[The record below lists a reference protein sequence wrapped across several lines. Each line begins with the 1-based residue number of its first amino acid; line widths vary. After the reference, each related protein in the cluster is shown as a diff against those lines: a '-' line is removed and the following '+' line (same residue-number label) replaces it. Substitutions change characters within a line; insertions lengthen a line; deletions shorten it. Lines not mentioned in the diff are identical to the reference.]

1 MARLY
6 PDEVGYR
13 NLDESTS
20 LTFAAWEADS
30 NRLARGLIRSGVAR
44 GERVSIYLPGEE
56 VLAWVVAYAA
66 VHKAGAVAVPT
77 NTRMSV
83 GELASILGHA
93 EATVVITSPE
103 LLGTLAAA
111 GAGLASIRLAV
122 VTDSRT
128 GRSPKQVLGPGPGVG
143 PDPFVRGV
151 RPDLGHARV
160 TTWDE
165 ILDQDEAEVQ
175 VPISEDAVA
184 DIMYT
189 SGTTGSPKAVVV
201 RHANASVLPNN
212 EPAWGHSGWLHASPL
227 FSFAGIAFVYTPMK
241 LGLSGLFLARFD
253 PGRWLEVV
261 AAERPWAA
269 FIVPAMA
276 QLIIAHPDFET
287 ADLSSLALCSLGSAP
302 VAAATLRRLQ
312 DKMPGATV
320 SNGYGMT
327 EAGPAYCTMPKEE
340 STRRIGSVGQPMAPM
355 EVRIVDA
362 GGSEVGV
369 GEVGEVTI
377 HLPGRQR
384 EYYRDDEATAHTWV
398 DGWLHSGDLG
408 RLDEDGYL
416 YIVGRMKDVII
427 RGGNNIYATEVEAA
441 LLAHPGVLEAAV
453 IGVPHPV
460 LGEDVAAFVVAR
472 DSSTALLPDDLREHC
487 AERLADYK
495 VPRQITLIDELP
507 HNATG
512 KILKRQLVVP

>member
-13 NLDESTS
+13 NLDEGTS
-20 LTFAAWEADS
+20 LTFAAWETES
-30 NRLARGLIRSGVAR
+30 NRLARGLIGSGVAP
-44 GERVSIYLPGEE
+44 GDRVSIYLPGEE

-66 VHKAGAVAVPT
+66 VHKAGAIAVPT

-83 GELASILGHA
+83 GELASILDHA
-93 EATVVITSPE
+93 GATVVITSPD
-103 LLGTLAAA
+103 LLATLAAA
-111 GAGLASIRLAV
+111 RPDVASIRLAV
-122 VTDSRT
+122 VTGDAQT
-128 GRSPKQVLGPGPGVG
+128 
-143 PDPFVRGV
+143 
-151 RPDLGHARV
+151 DLGHAKV
-160 TTWDE
+160 TAWDE
-165 ILDQDEAEVQ
+165 MLDQDDAEIQ
-175 VPISEDAVA
+175 VPISDDAVA

-212 EPAWGHSGWLHASPL
+212 EPAWSHSSWLHASPL

-241 LGLSGLFLARFD
+241 LGLCGLFLPRFD
-253 PGRWLEVV
+253 AGRWLEVI

-276 QLIIAHPDFET
+276 QLIIAHPAFET

-312 DKMPGATV
+312 EKMPEATV

-340 STRRIGSVGQPMAPM
+340 SARRIGSVGQPMAPM

-362 GGSEVGV
+362 GGSEVAV

-377 HLPGRQR
+377 RLPGRQR

>member
-1 MARLY
+1 MSRLY

-13 NLDESTS
+13 NLDEGTS
-20 LTFAAWEADS
+20 LTFAAWETES
-30 NRLARGLIRSGVAR
+30 NRLARGLIGSDVAP
-44 GERVSIYLPGEE
+44 GDRVSIYLPGEE

-66 VHKAGAVAVPT
+66 VHKAGAIAVPT

-83 GELASILGHA
+83 GELASILDHA
-93 EATVVITSPE
+93 GATVVITSPD
-103 LLGTLAAA
+103 LLATLAAA
-111 GAGLASIRLAV
+111 RPDVPSIRLAV
-122 VTDSRT
+122 VTGDIQT
-128 GRSPKQVLGPGPGVG
+128 
-143 PDPFVRGV
+143 
-151 RPDLGHARV
+151 DLGHTKV
-160 TTWDE
+160 TAWDE
-165 ILDQDEAEVQ
+165 MLDQDDAEIQ
-175 VPISEDAVA
+175 VPISDDAVA

-201 RHANASVLPNN
+201 RHANASVLSNN
-212 EPAWGHSGWLHASPL
+212 EPAWSHSGWLHASPL

-241 LGLSGLFLARFD
+241 LGLCGLFLPRFD
-253 PGRWLEVV
+253 AGRWLEVI

-276 QLIIAHPDFET
+276 QLIIAHPAFET
-287 ADLSSLALCSLGSAP
+287 TDLSSLALCSLGSAP

-312 DKMPGATV
+312 EKMPEATV

-340 STRRIGSVGQPMAPM
+340 SARRIGSVGQPMAPM

-362 GGSEVGV
+362 GGSEAAV

-384 EYYRDDEATAHTWV
+384 EYYRDDAATARTWV

-441 LLAHPGVLEAAV
+441 LLSHPAVLEAAV

-472 DSSTALLPDDLREHC
+472 DSSTPPLPDELEKHC

-495 VPRQITLIDELP
+495 VPRHITLIDELP

-512 KILKRQLVVP
+512 KVLKHQLTAE